1 MLMPYHS
8 SLIADQKIR
17 SLNQIISCRKRWVL
31 QGILLCCPRRRKQGF
46 RAPLATAQPMIE
58 SHSSAN
64 EKPLYMEPSHP
75 RFGQRPFCL

>member
-31 QGILLCCPRRRKQGF
+31 QGILTGDTLLSQEKETGLSRSLGN
-46 RAPLATAQPMIE
+46 
-58 SHSSAN
+58 SSAN
-64 EKPLYMEPSHP
+64 DRESQLS
-75 RFGQRPFCL
+75 Q